1 MEHILKG
8 LNEKQQDAVRAIQ
21 GPVLVISGPGS
32 GKTRCLTHRIAYL
45 IAHGIPPASILA
57 VTFTNKA
64 AKEIGDRVRALMPAM
79 PSEPAMGTFHSI
91 CLRILRVHAHL
102 VGYRQQFTIA
112 DRDDQLSV
120 VKSALAELELDPKQ
134 YVPAAIL
141 SKISKLKTSLITPDT
156 YAPKEHF
163 EKIVGR
169 VFRIYQ
175 DTLLKAHT
183 FDFDDLISVTVR
195 LLKEH
200 PDILERYQKQWHY
213 ILVDEYQDTSH
224 NQYQLVTMLA
234 AQHRNIFCIGDDAQS
249 IYLFRDADIRNI
261 LNFQKEYPD
270 ANVILLEQNY
280 RSTKNI
286 IAAAQHM
293 IAQNA
298 SQIPKELWTA
308 NTHGEPISIR
318 EAINE
323 RDEGFR
329 VADNIQRLLA
339 RNHMRKDIAVLY
351 RTHAQ
356 SRPIEEALITTG
368 IPYRMVGG
376 LKFYDRREIR
386 DILAYLKVA
395 VNPADLVSFERIAN
409 VPARGIGGATIQHI
423 IRASDGDLIVAAE
436 SVAGTASLTPR
447 AVRSITQL
455 AAALSGFADAAK
467 NLTPSALIGYVSKT
481 LGYEAYLRAT
491 IAKTS
496 KEGDERMENVRELV
510 SVAQKFD
517 SPESSGLAGLLE
529 HISLLQETDRLR
541 EDANSVTLMTI
552 HSSKG
557 LEFPVVFVVG
567 MEEGLFPHN
576 RTLASPHELEEERR
590 LCYVAITRAKERLFL
605 SYARFRRMFGSTQSN
620 IPSRFLGEI
629 PEHLIKWERQ
639 GGGDEEVLHYDV

>member
-8 LNEKQQDAVRAIQ
+8 LNEKQRQAVQAIQ

-45 IAHGIPPASILA
+45 IAHGIPPTSILA

-64 AKEIGDRVRALMPAM
+64 AKEIGDRVHALMPAM
-79 PSEPAMGTFHSI
+79 ASEPAMGTFHSI
-91 CLRILRVHAHL
+91 CLRILRAHAHL
-102 VGYRQQFTIA
+102 VGYRQQFSIA
-112 DRDDQLSV
+112 DRDDQLSI

-134 YVPAAIL
+134 YAPAAIL
-141 SKISKLKTSLITPDT
+141 SQISKLKTSLITPDT

-200 PDILERYQKQWHY
+200 PDILESYQNRWQY
-213 ILVDEYQDTSH
+213 VLVDEYQDTSH
-224 NQYQLVTMLA
+224 NQYQLVSLLA
-234 AQHRNIFCIGDDAQS
+234 AKHRNIFCIGDDAQS

-270 ANVILLEQNY
+270 AQVILLEQNY

-329 VADNIQRLLA
+329 VADNVQHLTA
-339 RNHMRKDIAVLY
+339 RNRKRSDIAILY

-356 SRPIEEALITTG
+356 SRAVEEALITTG
-368 IPYRMVGG
+368 IPYRIIGG
-376 LKFYDRREIR
+376 LKFYDRREIK

-395 VNPADLVSFERIAN
+395 ANPADLVSFERIAN
-409 VPARGIGGATIQHI
+409 VPARGIGAATVQHI
-423 IRASDGDLIVAAE
+423 VRASDGDLLAATE
-436 SVAGTASLTPR
+436 SIAQTASLTPR
-447 AVRSITQL
+447 AVRSI
-455 AAALSGFADAAK
+455 AALASALAGFADAAK
-467 NLTPSALIGYVSKT
+467 SLPPSSLIHYVTKT
-481 LGYEAYLRAT
+481 LGYEAFLRT
-491 IAKTS
+491 SIAKTG

-517 SPESSGLAGLLE
+517 NPEAGGLTGLLE
-529 HISLLQETDRLR
+529 HISLLQDMDRLR

-629 PEHLIKWERQ
+629 PEHLIKWERHN
-639 GGGDEEVLHYDV
+639 GGEDEVIHYDI